1 MKMVFENFT
10 AFELVAALIF
20 VGLPCFSILLAFCA
34 GCYAKLLDFFSDSIV
49 GKEST
54 KFDNK

>member
-1 MKMVFENFT
+1 MVFENFT

-34 GCYAKLLDFFSDSIV
+34 GCYAKLLDFFSDSIA